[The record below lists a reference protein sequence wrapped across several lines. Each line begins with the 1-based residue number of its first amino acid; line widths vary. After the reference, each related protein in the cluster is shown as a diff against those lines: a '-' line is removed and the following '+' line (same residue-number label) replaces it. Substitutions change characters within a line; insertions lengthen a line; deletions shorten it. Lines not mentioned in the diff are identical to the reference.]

1 MNGIPEIAPIWG
13 AMPRKPGAAEV
24 QQETSALSS
33 TDIFKSAVRQA
44 NEAQQEVNRTD
55 YLLTT
60 GQLENPAMSSIAI
73 AEAELSVQ
81 MLAQLRTKALEAYN
95 ELIRI
100 SL

>member
-24 QQETSALSS
+24 QQETSAFSF

-73 AEAELSVQ
+73 AEAELSVLQ
-81 MLAQLRTKALEAYN
+81 
-95 ELIRI
+95 
-100 SL
+100 